1 MEMFP
6 NIADVYGKM
15 NQEMSPETSIVIIDV
30 LYRAAALQ
38 PYFYIYNLVSL
49 RLCVSERLNGHP
61 RSTSRYKGLNAC
73 LKTMGD

>member
-38 PYFYIYNLVSL
+38 PDA
-49 RLCVSERLNGHP
+49 R
-61 RSTSRYKGLNAC
+61 
-73 LKTMGD
+73 